1 MFIYGVGV
9 PSEALPPLPPL
20 LPRLTDFPVGL
31 LIPTVE
37 LLLPPPELLEPPEVL
52 LVAVLVPAGT
62 NAADFALAILSF
74 GVALAIEAVTV
85 YWATN

>member
-9 PSEALPPLPPL
+9 PSEALPPL

-37 LLLPPPELLEPPEVL
+37 LLPPPELLPLEVL

>member
-9 PSEALPPLPPL
+9 PSEALLPLL

-37 LLLPPPELLEPPEVL
+37 LLPPPELPPPELLEVL

>member
-9 PSEALPPLPPL
+9 PSEALPPLPLL

-37 LLLPPPELLEPPEVL
+37 LLPPPELLEPLEVL

-62 NAADFALAILSF
+62 NASDFALAILSF